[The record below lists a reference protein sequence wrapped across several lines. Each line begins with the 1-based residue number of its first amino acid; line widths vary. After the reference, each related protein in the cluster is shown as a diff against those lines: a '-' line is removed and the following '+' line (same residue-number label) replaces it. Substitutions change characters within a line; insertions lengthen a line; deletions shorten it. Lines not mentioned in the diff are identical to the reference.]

1 MHITAWHIYG
11 CVAYCHNKT
20 LERVKM
26 LGIISGTPL
35 LKECEVF
42 RNVKEV
48 CKGTEYGKVKLMI
61 TDDIA
66 FIARHGY
73 GPNNHILPHIINHQA
88 NMKAFQEIGVKEI
101 IGVNSTGSLKIAL
114 QPGSVV
120 IPDDFIMLAS
130 YPSVFVNQAIHLA
143 AGLDR
148 EVRVKVLRAAK
159 AVGIDA
165 KDGGTYWQTTGP
177 RLETC
182 AEIRMMS
189 QFADLVGMTMASEA
203 ILAQELGLRYASVCS
218 VDNYAHGL
226 VGKNELSMDQISAMA
241 RIGGATISR
250 LIIHYVAAM

>member
-1 MHITAWHIYG
+1 
-11 CVAYCHNKT
+11 
-20 LERVKM
+20 M
-26 LGIISGTPL
+26 LGIISGTVL
-35 LKECEVF
+35 LKKCEAF
-42 RNVKEV
+42 RNVKKV
-48 CKGTEYGKVKLMI
+48 CKGNEYGEVKLML
-61 TDDIA
+61 TDGIA

-73 GPNNHILPHIINHQA
+73 DQNNHILPHIINHQA

-114 QPGSVV
+114 QPGSIV
-120 IPDDFIMLAS
+120 IPDDFIMLAP
-130 YPSVFVNQAIHLA
+130 YPSVIVNQAVHLT

-148 EVRVKVLRAAK
+148 EVRGKVLQAAK

-203 ILAQELGLRYASVCS
+203 ILAQELGLGYASVCS
-218 VDNYAHGL
+218 VDNYAHGIA
-226 VGKNELSMDQISAMA
+226 GKDGLSMDEISARA
-241 RIGGATISR
+241 SASGATIGR
-250 LIIHYVAAM
+250 LIVNYVAAM